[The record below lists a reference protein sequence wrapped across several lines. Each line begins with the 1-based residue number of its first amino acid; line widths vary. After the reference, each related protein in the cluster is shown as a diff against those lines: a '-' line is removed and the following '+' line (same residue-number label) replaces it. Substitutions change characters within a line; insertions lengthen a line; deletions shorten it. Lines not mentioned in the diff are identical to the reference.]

1 MVNKKGTFFC
11 EITPPVYQY
20 SVGVYAFR
28 SQPSYTL
35 AHFWDLSKYVW
46 LEDDI
51 LGVKWL
57 KNAERDISGELSK
70 LNDNE
75 TKYFFLV
82 KIRAKYM

>member
-1 MVNKKGTFFC
+1 MVNKKGTIFC
-11 EITPPVYQY
+11 EITPPGNQY
-20 SVGVYAFR
+20 SAGVYAFR

-35 AHFWDLSKYVW
+35 AQFWDLSKYVW

-51 LGVKWL
+51 LGPRWL
-57 KNAERDISGELSK
+57 KNADRDISGELAK
-70 LNDNE
+70 LNNDE